1 MIQFTPLEA
10 LTVND
15 LEVQPWHALCI
26 LFIELTTWEATMFGK
41 QSQFNGWDLASAER
55 APGFFDDLD
64 AMLQEP
70 VGLSSFNSGRASTA
84 TTPTLNP
91 LPILEQPLFK
101 STFELLPEGAL
112 FVGTDGRISRVNN
125 QVLGSLNEVEDNL
138 LGIQFTQLISTRN
151 FSFPPIWMN
160 FPPDLTA
167 NVLMTL
173 RTGRGEEI
181 FVSVNA
187 RRLFVR
193 KACDSLATHYNARV
207 RVTYTAYH

>member
-1 MIQFTPLEA
+1 
-10 LTVND
+10 
-15 LEVQPWHALCI
+15 
-26 LFIELTTWEATMFGK
+26 MFGK
-41 QSQFNGWDLASAER
+41 QSQFNGWDLASAES

-70 VGLSSFNSGRASTA
+70 VGLSSFKSDRDST
-84 TTPTLNP
+84 PIPSTLNP

-138 LGIQFTQLISTRN
+138 LGTQFAQLISNAELLISTELDEL
-151 FSFPPIWMN
+151 FPT
-160 FPPDLTA
+160 DLTA

-187 RRLFVR
+187 RRLF
-193 KACDSLATHYNARV
+193 CEESLRFAGYLITMQEFA
-207 RVTYTAYH
+207 

>member
-1 MIQFTPLEA
+1 
-10 LTVND
+10 
-15 LEVQPWHALCI
+15 
-26 LFIELTTWEATMFGK
+26 MFGK

-70 VGLSSFNSGRASTA
+70 VGLSSFNSDRASTA

-138 LGIQFTQLISTRN
+138 LGIQFTQLISNAELLISTDLDEL
-151 FSFPPIWMN
+151 FPT
-160 FPPDLTA
+160 DLTA

-187 RRLFVR
+187 RRLF
-193 KACDSLATHYNARV
+193 CEESLRFAGYLITMQEFA
-207 RVTYTAYH
+207 